1 MRLGAMDETAIGIL
15 VDSIAREWD
24 HSSEAYSSSY
34 WTVRPATAK
43 SRACKPPVIGANLY
57 AVLCELLTL
66 TQSSSHGSQV
76 MVTRVI

>member
-57 AVLCELLTL
+57 H
-66 TQSSSHGSQV
+66 SSV
-76 MVTRVI
+76 VRVIDFDAVIKSWKSSYGN